1 MAVHGD
7 GRARIPVEAVLRAL
21 ALLALALLLAPLALL
36 ALLALALSA
45 TLPVRRTLQTLLALL
60 SITLLDPT
68 SWDVQHCRSTCSE
81 RALALLALALQPR
94 RQRRR

>member
-1 MAVHGD
+1 M
-7 GRARIPVEAVLRAL
+7 EAVLRAL
-21 ALLALALLLAPLALL
+21 ALMALALLAASPTPALALL
-36 ALLALALSA
+36 ALLVLLALALSA
-45 TLPVRRTLQTLLALL
+45 TLPVRRTLQTPLALL

>member
-1 MAVHGD
+1 M
-7 GRARIPVEAVLRAL
+7 EAVLRAL
-21 ALLALALLLAPLALL
+21 ALLALALLAASPKPALALL
-36 ALLALALSA
+36 ALLVLLALALSA

-94 RQRRR
+94 RQCRR